1 MLHIYSYIAR
11 MYYFCQ
17 LKLWPIKWQLLNLY
31 TYWSTHYPRR
41 YLTMPIRTPRL
52 TEAPETFGSLLLES
66 LPLWGSAA
74 GRGPPRKRTWDPRT
88 PILCRGCRAEKE
100 ILALQEGVAE
110 SLTDALEL
118 AWPLGTVP
126 KKGKEAKRMSLLLSS
141 LSAALQEG
149 LLDKNSSCDQGE
161 SWKGHLGSWETV
173 WLLGGYEDH
182 SVEVEKPE
190 WDETTLAP
198 GQTMTVGES
207 ILIRASKPLGP
218 AIPKATGQL
227 SSLYSTTIHSHCSF
241 NLRKCML
248 IVVILTKES

>member
-141 LSAALQEG
+141 LSAALQMFKK
-149 LLDKNSSCDQGE
+149 LAKMSLKYLWSN
-161 SWKGHLGSWETV
+161 LV
-173 WLLGGYEDH
+173 LWLLLRRH
-182 SVEVEKPE
+182 CVPV
-190 WDETTLAP
+190 LAP
-198 GQTMTVGES
+198 YSRMEPSGPLALSGHWSVG
-207 ILIRASKPLGP
+207 ILRQVAGVPSWI
-218 AIPKATGQL
+218 Q
-227 SSLYSTTIHSHCSF
+227 
-241 NLRKCML
+241 
-248 IVVILTKES
+248 